1 MNNEARV
8 KEGTCGENHKRFL
21 NIFCLKITHAEMKL
35 LDFAY
40 QLAKYGHRNQFRET
54 DARYF
59 EHVRAVAIIL
69 AEEFGIFDVE
79 IIISALLHDILE
91 NSYILT
97 ENMIKTIFGERVTK
111 LVSAVTKPR
120 KDDPRFSSKEERLT
134 WYFEHVKGASTEVKL
149 IKLADRLHNTRTLGS
164 CCQEKQK
171 RKIKETRKVFF
182 PLIEDINKECPDKA
196 KYILSQMKDALAK
209 LEK

>member
-1 MNNEARV
+1 MNEDARR

-21 NIFCLKITHAEMKL
+21 NIFCLKISPAEMEK

-79 IIISALLHDILE
+79 IIIAALLHDILE
-91 NSYILT
+91 DSYILT
-97 ENMIKTIFGERVTK
+97 ENRIKTIFGERVAK
-111 LVSAVTKPR
+111 FVSAVTKPK
-120 KDDPRFSSKEERLT
+120 KDDPRFSSNKKRLK
-134 WYFEHVKGASTEVKL
+134 WYFEHVKNSSIEVKL
-149 IKLADRLHNTRTLGS
+149 IKLADRLHNTRTLDS
-164 CCQEKQK
+164 CCQEKQQ

-196 KYILSQMKDALAK
+196 QYILSQLRDALAK